1 MLTDDVVSL
10 MLHYHLSILMLVDMI
25 EATDR
30 QDLLP
35 DITDISIDAE
45 NTIMNTLAFGLH
57 NTFTLKRPQ
66 GDSLEGSKTAFTVPI
81 VSIDPYPHHA
91 VVGIQ
96 LLRKAIDRDF
106 GLGKITEDTH
116 QSLLSTLEGTLK
128 HLPQSSKSVQAAIA
142 KLSNVSDVI
151 APVHQIP

>member
-1 MLTDDVVSL
+1 
-10 MLHYHLSILMLVDMI
+10 MLVDI
-25 EATDR
+25 IIQATDR

-57 NTFTLKRPQ
+57 NTFTLKRPNS
-66 GDSLEGSKTAFTVPI
+66 DSQNGSRSVYTIPI

-91 VVGIQ
+91 VAGVQ

-106 GLGKITEDTH
+106 GAEKITEETY
-116 QSLLSTLEGTLK
+116 QSLLSTLEKTLRY
-128 HLPQSSKSVQAAIA
+128 LPQSSKSVQAAIA
-142 KLSNVSDVI
+142 KFSTVSADI
-151 APVHQIP
+151 VHNQTP

>member
-1 MLTDDVVSL
+1 
-10 MLHYHLSILMLVDMI
+10 MLVDMI

-45 NTIMNTLAFGLH
+45 NTVMNTLAFGLH
-57 NTFTLKRPQ
+57 NTFTLKRPHDDTIT
-66 GDSLEGSKTAFTVPI
+66 GGKAVFTIPI

-91 VVGIQ
+91 VAGVQ
-96 LLRKAIDRDF
+96 LLRKAVDRDF
-106 GLGKITEDTH
+106 GIGKITEETY
-116 QSLLSTLEGTLK
+116 QSLLWTLERTLR

-142 KLSNVSDVI
+142 KFSTVPGEI
-151 APVHQIP
+151 VHNQIS